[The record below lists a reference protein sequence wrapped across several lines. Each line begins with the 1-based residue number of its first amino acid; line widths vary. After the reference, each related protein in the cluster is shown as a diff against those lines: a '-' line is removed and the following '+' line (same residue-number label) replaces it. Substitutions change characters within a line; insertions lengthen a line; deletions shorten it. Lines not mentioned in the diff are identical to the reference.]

1 MTMFSGDPTTH
12 LAFSMSENT
21 GVYAVLLGSG
31 VSRAAGI
38 PTGWEIT
45 MELVRRVG
53 TASGVKE
60 QPDWLAWFTQQTGHH
75 PSYSTLLEMLATTQ
89 TERRSI
95 IQGFLEPNEQ
105 DLENGLK
112 IPTAA
117 HRAVAGMV
125 KAGCIRVIVTTN
137 FDRLMESA
145 LRDLGIEPTVV
156 SNLDSLIGAE
166 PLTHSHC
173 YILKIHGDYKD
184 ARILNTDLELGDY
197 PPQFNALL
205 DRIIDEFGL
214 IIAGWSGEWDHAL
227 RNAFIRAPSRR
238 YPTVWLSHG
247 QMSAR
252 AQELVSHRRAIVAN
266 GDADTFFTQLQV
278 KLDTIHQGR
287 QSNPIGLELTLAM
300 AKRFMAKPEYRIQLD
315 DLVSTETR
323 RLLDHLTA
331 VFAAGES
338 NPPLTF
344 TELAQAREAATEPLA
359 RLGTVLGRWGRG
371 DEFDAMIDAIKSLY
385 FLAQHYRGGSF
396 YWQGVMNYPA
406 ALVFYG
412 YGLGLTRA
420 GRWDVLHKLLNTP
433 LVHDSYAERI
443 GAILAPFFIESDCSK
458 GWDELP
464 RTSECN
470 TPLCNRLLEVLMPRW
485 VADFAGVQESQAIYE
500 YFEFACLLTHISVA
514 EVSRA
519 EMKERLKTGNF
530 HYLVSGRIKWNDQS
544 RKRIA
549 TGLSLEEYAAPLLR
563 AGFAHGDKE
572 YLDTFIE
579 GLQHHM
585 G

>member
-1 MTMFSGDPTTH
+1 MTMISGDPTTQ
-12 LAFSMSENT
+12 LAFSMSENH

-53 TASGVKE
+53 RASGAKE
-60 QPDWLAWFTQQTGHH
+60 QTDWLAWYVQQTGQH
-75 PSYSTLLEMLATTQ
+75 PSYSTLLEALATTQ

-95 IQGFLEPNEQ
+95 IQGFLEPSEQ

-117 HRAVAGMV
+117 HRAVADMV
-125 KAGCIRVIVTTN
+125 KAGHVRVIVTTN

-156 SNLDSLIGAE
+156 SNLDSLLGAE
-166 PLTHSHC
+166 PLTHSPC
-173 YILKIHGDYKD
+173 YLLKIHGDYKD

-227 RNAFIRAPSRR
+227 RAAFMRAPSRR

-247 QMSAR
+247 HMSAC
-252 AQELVSHRRAIVAN
+252 AQELVNHRRAMVAN
-266 GDADTFFTQLQV
+266 DDADTFFTQLQL
-278 KLDTIHQGR
+278 KLDTIHQSKK
-287 QSNPIGLELTLAM
+287 SNPVGIELTLAM

-323 RLLDHLTA
+323 RVLDHLTA
-331 VFAAGES
+331 VFAAGEPD
-338 NPPLTF
+338 PPLTF

-359 RLGTVLGRWGRG
+359 RLGTILGRWGSG
-371 DEFDAMIDAIKSLY
+371 DEIDSILEAIKSLY

-396 YWQGVMNYPA
+396 YWQGVMSYPA

-420 GRWDVLHKLLNTP
+420 GRWDVLYKLLNTP
-433 LVHDSYAERI
+433 LVHDGYAERI

-464 RTSECN
+464 GQSECN
-470 TPLCNRLLEVLMPRW
+470 TPLCSRVLEVLMPKW
-485 VADFAGVQESQAIYE
+485 AADFAGVRESQAIYD
-500 YFEFACLLTHISVA
+500 YFEIACLLTHISVA

-530 HYLVSGRIKWNDQS
+530 HYLVSGRIKWNEQS

-549 TGLSLEEYAAPLLR
+549 TGLSLEEYGAPLLR
-563 AGFAHGDKE
+563 AGFAQGDKE